1 MSLTGSR
8 AALSFVT
15 KVMKK
20 KCSYELAFAIT
31 DYKLQGM
38 TLERLVLVIGKYP
51 HPLRHKLS
59 SLYVLLS
66 RAQYSKQLRILEGQ
80 PGSVA
85 GLVGSA
91 MRQREEL
98 AVFEQSYGA
107 NRRYSRELALDAYDR
122 HVASDDA

>member
-1 MSLTGSR
+1 M
-8 AALSFVT
+8 
-15 KVMKK
+15 
-20 KCSYELAFAIT
+20 
-31 DYKLQGM
+31 
-38 TLERLVLVIGKYP
+38 
-51 HPLRHKLS
+51 
-59 SLYVLLS
+59 
-66 RAQYSKQLRILEGQ
+66 
-80 PGSVA
+80 SVA